1 MTSRFHK
8 AVTKVKNQIEDLQVE
23 LKKMEVELHEIVK
36 PASLAHK
43 AYMECSPDDRVM
55 TYKVYK
61 RLMKPVY
68 EFHAKMAVV
77 QRKISDQTWLLA
89 LKRRQLEDFLERKK
103 GYDAAAERKAAREA
117 EKKTVCLEIGIMKI
131 FAPLATLSA
140 KLHEPF

>member
-8 AVTKVKNQIEDLQVE
+8 AVTKVENQIEDLQVE
-23 LKKMEVELHEIVK
+23 LKKMEVELHEISK

-43 AYMECSPDDRVM
+43 TYMESSPDDRVM
-55 TYKVYK
+55 AYKVYK
-61 RLMKPVY
+61 RLLNPVC
-68 EFHAKMAVV
+68 EFHNKMAGV
-77 QRKISDQTWLLA
+77 QRKISEQKRLLA

-103 GYDAAAERKAAREA
+103 DYDAAAERKAAREA